1 MNLSSS
7 ARSVV
12 VGAAVAATAGFGLGA
27 AFTSHS
33 TSAAS
38 SQPASPVVGSSSSS
52 YVHSHPTRLTPEMRR
67 KLGGTGTQGQADATT
82 WRRADGTVHE
92 VTGTSSSVRTLP
104 HDVKGP

>member
-33 TSAAS
+33 TSAAGS
-38 SQPASPVVGSSSSS
+38 EPARQMVGSSTSS
-52 YVHSHPTRLTPEMRR
+52 YERSHPTRLTAEMRR
-67 KLGGTGTQGQADATT
+67 KLAATVSQGQADATT

-92 VTGTSSSVRTLP
+92 VTGASSSVRILP

>member
-33 TSAAS
+33 TSAAGS
-38 SQPASPVVGSSSSS
+38 EPASPVVDSSSSS
-52 YVHSHPTRLTPEMRR
+52 YERSHPTRLTPEMRR
-67 KLGGTGTQGQADATT
+67 KLDGTDTQGQPDAAT

-92 VTGTSSSVRTLP
+92 VAPAGSSVRILP